1 MTTHSTNG
9 GMFARVLATHSITG
23 DSWMVEEF
31 DGEITLS
38 TEEPTALDPTGAI
51 ELAAALIAITSATQT
66 DEENQRRAFSYADT
80 IAHLLCREVK
90 RYRHTRIRYGEESD
104 DDQEG

>member
-9 GMFARVLATHSITG
+9 DMFARVLATHSITG

-38 TEEPTALDPTGAI
+38 AEEPTLLDPTGAI

-66 DEENQRRAFSYADT
+66 DEEDQKFAFTYANT
-80 IAHLLCREVK
+80 IARLLCQEVK
-90 RYRHTRIRYGEESD
+90 RYRHTRIDNSEEAD
-104 DDQEG
+104 DEQEG